1 MGRGASGMRQER
13 DGIRPL
19 RSEYSGAQSTPRNPE
34 PQEAPLQRTQS
45 TPARPYHQQPYTPP
59 SAATPPARDGARRIV
74 PERPL
79 VTTNYTP
86 PPPPA
91 PEPLRVSPSP
101 AAKGMRK
108 VVLRQDGTPVP
119 DQRSQNQRYAR
130 TRANRGNEPPP
141 PPATTPPP
149 PSSPSGWQRTPPD
162 PYANEPILELPPP
175 QASTRPNT
183 SLSNRPRDPMRQPNG
198 PGARGND
205 VPPRATVGRP
215 SADERH
221 LSLVQ
226 PAPVETPLPEGV
238 CPLCRGAGYL
248 RIDVPFGHRS
258 FGKAVPCECKERELE
273 QKRRE
278 ELWRLSS
285 LDAFQDMIFENFN
298 PKVPG
303 TREAWEIARR
313 YAENPE
319 GWLLFSGQCGSGKTH
334 LAAAIANIQ
343 FQQGT
348 LVLFAV
354 VPKLLDHLRGAFAP
368 TSGTTYDAIF
378 DKVCEAGMLVLDD
391 LGAEHSTPWA
401 QEKLFQIINHRYM
414 YQLPTVITTNLDLIN
429 DLDDRVRSRL
439 TDISTVRH
447 VRLSATDYRPK
458 NTPTRQPGR
467 GRG

>member
-1 MGRGASGMRQER
+1 MRQER

-19 RSEYSGAQSTPRNPE
+19 RSEHSEARPAPR
-34 PQEAPLQRTQS
+34 
-45 TPARPYHQQPYTPP
+45 TPAPGDALAPRAPI
-59 SAATPPARDGARRIV
+59 PARAPYQQRSIAPTPSPPPLAPARGSVHRNV
-74 PERPL
+74 PEKPL
-79 VTTNYTP
+79 VTTSFQQPGNAESHREIP
-86 PPPPA
+86 PKA
-91 PEPLRVSPSP
+91 G
-101 AAKGMRK
+101 KNGRK
-108 VVLRQDGTPVP
+108 VYLRQDGTSVP
-119 DQRSQNQRYAR
+119 DQRSQNQQRGAR
-130 TRANRGNEPPP
+130 VRDNRQVSSL
-141 PPATTPPP
+141 PASQ
-149 PSSPSGWQRTPPD
+149 PSPGAQPTWQRTPPPD
-162 PYANEPILELPPP
+162 PFADEPILELPS
-175 QASTRPNT
+175 ASPLARPNT
-183 SLSNRPRDPMRQPNG
+183 SLSTRPRAPLRDPRIPEARDSKPPVRGTPARQ
-198 PGARGND
+198 GAE
-205 VPPRATVGRP
+205 
-215 SADERH
+215 ERH

-226 PAPVETPLPEGV
+226 PASVETPLPEGV

-303 TREAWEIARR
+303 TREAWEIAHR

-414 YQLPTVITTNLDLIN
+414 YQLPTVITTNLELIN

-458 NTPTRQPGR
+458 NVPTRQPGR